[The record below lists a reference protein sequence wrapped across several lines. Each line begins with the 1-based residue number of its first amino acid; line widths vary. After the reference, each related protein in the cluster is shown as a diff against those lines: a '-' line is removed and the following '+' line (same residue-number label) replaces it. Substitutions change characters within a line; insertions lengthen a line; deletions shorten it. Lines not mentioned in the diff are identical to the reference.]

1 MIKVTILLLL
11 AQISFVLSG
20 QDNYTLLT
28 KKVGDFIFEAQQ
40 TKIGKQV
47 VCYHHEQ
54 TEIIWQETETSQV
67 ERIQDINLFDSVFV
81 MTYITKSAN
90 YWTAIVKK
98 GKTWSTKTTH
108 YLPSSKDNPIN
119 EVLLLNS
126 NTISVN
132 TETDSSVF
140 QYDLAKNSREDR
152 RIITFRKTIGLH
164 KYEVRTIDCVTWVFD
179 YHEGQI
185 DTVTAKHGE
194 MSNVK
199 DIGVFDNR
207 FIMVYENFDYA
218 SCVSSI
224 WNGGK
229 WETDFLSKLYDIDT
243 SGESPTTLT
252 ILDEKTIR
260 YQRRG
265 ETTIAKIDIENK
277 KITQEKE

>member
-1 MIKVTILLLL
+1 MVVINTNLLFGQTDNVLL
-11 AQISFVLSG
+11 
-20 QDNYTLLT
+20 
-28 KKVGDFIFEAQQ
+28 KKKIGDFIFEAQQ

-54 TEIIWQETETSQV
+54 TEIVWQETKTSQV
-67 ERIQDINLFDSVFV
+67 EKIQDMNLFDSVFV

-90 YWTAIVKK
+90 YWTAIIKK
-98 GKTWSTKTTH
+98 GKKWSTKTNH

-140 QYDLAKNSREDR
+140 QYDLAKNIRVDR
-152 RIITFRKTIGLH
+152 RIIIFRKTIGLH
-164 KYEVRTIDCVTWVFD
+164 KYEVRTIDHITWVFD
-179 YHEGQI
+179 YHEGRI

-199 DIGVFDNR
+199 DIGVFDSR

-224 WNGGK
+224 WKGGK
-229 WETDFLSKLYDIDT
+229 WKTDFLTKLYDIDT
-243 SGESPTTLT
+243 SGEPPTILT

-277 KITQEKE
+277 KINQEKE